1 MNRPTAAGLV
11 AILLWST
18 TVAFSRTVSESLGP
32 LTAGACVYTLGGTVS
47 FAAAAM
53 TPGGLR
59 RLVAMPRRYLF
70 GCGALFTLYTVL
82 LYAAV
87 GLATSRAAVL
97 AVGLA
102 NYLWPSLL
110 LLFSIPVLGRRPRR
124 RLVPGMLL
132 ALAGTALASTAG
144 SGVGIRDLVRG
155 GGEPIPVLL
164 AAGAAVLWA
173 LYSNLAR
180 LWGPAQ
186 GSAVPLFLLAS
197 GAAFLGLRVAAG
209 ESPPRDGGAAPAVL
223 YLALFPT
230 WLAYRLWDEAMLR
243 GDLALAGA
251 ASYFTPLLS
260 TLVSAAVLG
269 VPLTPALA
277 AAAVLVTAGALLS
290 RSGVAGDVRAEPVRT
305 S

>member
-1 MNRPTAAGLV
+1 MNRPTAAGLA
-11 AILLWST
+11 AIVLWST
-18 TVAFSRTVSESLGP
+18 TVAFSRTLSESLGP
-32 LTAGACVYTLGGTVS
+32 LTAGACVYTLAGVVS
-47 FAAAAM
+47 LAAAACS
-53 TPGGLR
+53 PGGLR
-59 RLVAMPRRYLF
+59 RLVAMPRRYLL
-70 GCGALFTLYTVL
+70 GCGALFAAYTVL
-82 LYAAV
+82 LCSAV
-87 GLATSRAAVL
+87 GLATNRAAVL

-110 LLFSIPVLGRRPRR
+110 LLLSIPVLRRRPRWP
-124 RLVPGMLL
+124 LLPGVLL
-132 ALAGTALASTAG
+132 ALAGTALATTSG
-144 SGVGIRDLVRG
+144 SGVGLSELARG
-155 GGEPIPVLL
+155 GGEPIAVLL
-164 AAGAAVLWA
+164 AAAAAVLWA

-209 ESPPRDGGAAPAVL
+209 EPAPRDVAAAPAVL

-243 GDLALAGA
+243 GDLALVGA

-290 RSGVAGDVRAEPVRT
+290 RAGVAE
-305 S
+305 